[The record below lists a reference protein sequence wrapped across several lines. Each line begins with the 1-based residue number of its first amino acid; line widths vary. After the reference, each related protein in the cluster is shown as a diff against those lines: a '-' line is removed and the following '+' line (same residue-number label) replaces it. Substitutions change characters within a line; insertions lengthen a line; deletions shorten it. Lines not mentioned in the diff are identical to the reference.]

1 MTMTMNDSIVLELDY
16 NDFEIVRQLV
26 YVEQFQSDKSDEY
39 IKEIKELYETL
50 EKQSRWNINQSGDD
64 K

>member
-1 MTMTMNDSIVLELDY
+1 MMTMNDSIVLELDY
-16 NDFEIVRQLV
+16 SDFEIVKELI
-26 YVEQFQSDKSDEY
+26 YKEQFQSDKSNEY

-50 EKQSRWNINQSGDD
+50 EKQSQWSINRSRDD